1 MANSVTPPDSAGETL
16 GSIRRARTTDAAAIT
31 TCVCEAYLPYVE
43 RIGRQPAPMLEDY
56 ADVVARNEVHVALHG
71 DEVVGVVV
79 LARTAE
85 GFCLDNVAVR
95 PSSQGKGIGR
105 LLLQL
110 AESEAARQGFGS
122 IYLFTN
128 ELMTENR
135 ALYGSMGYV
144 EYDYRIVDGYPRV
157 FLRKSLT

>member
-1 MANSVTPPDSAGETL
+1 
-16 GSIRRARTTDAAAIT
+16 
-31 TCVCEAYLPYVE
+31 
-43 RIGRQPAPMLEDY
+43 MLEDY
-56 ADVVARNEVHVALHG
+56 ADVIERHEVHVALCR

-95 PSSQGKGIGR
+95 LRSQGKGIGR

-110 AESEAARQGFGS
+110 AESEAVRQGFGS
-122 IYLFTN
+122 IYLYTN

-135 ALYGSMGYV
+135 ALYGSMGFV
-144 EYDYRIVDGYPRV
+144 EYDHRIVDGYPRV